1 MKLPYIDNHDPLYF
15 QRFKPWAQVTREQ
28 WDDYKWQMKNTLSN
42 GDMLAE
48 VVPISGEE
56 RQRINSTLN
65 KYKFAVTPYW
75 ASLID
80 PKNPECPFKLQAVPT
95 LEELKLN
102 PGEFEDPL
110 AEDVDSPVPGLT
122 HRYPD
127 RVLVLVTTICSLYC
141 RFCTRRRVILDKE
154 GHLERGQVER
164 ILGYIASH
172 PEIRDVILSG
182 GDAVVTGSILETW
195 LKGLRKIPHVEI
207 VRIASK
213 IPCVMPMRITEDLA
227 KMIRRYAP
235 VYFMTHFNHPYEIT
249 PEAKR
254 ACELLVDNGIPIM
267 NQAVLLRRI
276 NSDVLI
282 MKRLMQELLK
292 IRVKPYYIYQCDLS
306 EGISHFRTPVQKGIE
321 IIEALRG
328 HTSGLAV
335 PEFVIDVPGGGGKV
349 PVMPSYL
356 ISQSDKK
363 VILRNY
369 EGLIASYPQPEETD
383 CKCSTS
389 QEVAKETYQDHTG
402 LTELFSR
409 DNVSLEPR
417 EVKDRT
423 K

>member
-1 MKLPYIDNHDPLYF
+1 MRLPYIDNTDPLYF
-15 QRFKPWAQVTREQ
+15 QKFKIWEHVTRAQ
-28 WDDYKWQMKNTLSN
+28 WDDYKWQMKHTITN
-42 GDMLAE
+42 GDMLSE
-48 VVPISGEE
+48 IIPLSEE
-56 RQRINSTLN
+56 EKHRINSTLN

-75 ASLID
+75 ASLMD
-80 PKNPECPFKLQAVPT
+80 PNNVECPFLLQAVPT
-95 LEELKLN
+95 PDELKQN

-127 RVLVLVTTICSLYC
+127 RVLILVTTICSLYC

-154 GHLERGQVER
+154 GHLERGQMER

-182 GDAVVTGSILETW
+182 GDAVVTGSILESW

-207 VRIASK
+207 IRIASK
-213 IPCVMPMRITEDLA
+213 IPCVMPMRITEDLVSTL
-227 KMIRRYAP
+227 KKYTPI
-235 VYFMTHFNHPYEIT
+235 YFMTHFNHPYEVT

-254 ACELLVDNGIPIM
+254 ACDRLVEGGIPIM
-267 NQAVLLRRI
+267 NQTVLLRKI

-306 EGISHFRTPVQKGIE
+306 EGISHFRTPIQKGIE

-369 EGLIASYPQPEETD
+369 EGLIASYPQPEETNCD
-383 CKCSTS
+383 CSTS
-389 QEVAKETYQDHTG
+389 GEVAKETYQDHTG
-402 LTELFSR
+402 LTELFTK
-409 DNVSLEPR
+409 DNVSLEPKK
-417 EVKDRT
+417 VKDRT

>member
-1 MKLPYIDNHDPLYF
+1 MKLPYLDNADPLYF
-15 QRFKPWAQVTREQ
+15 RRFKVWEKVTREE
-28 WDDYKWQMKNTLSN
+28 WDDWKWQMKNTLTT
-42 GDMLAE
+42 GDSLAQLL
-48 VVPISGEE
+48 PISNEE
-56 RQRINSTLN
+56 KQRINSTLS

-80 PKNPECPFKLQAVPT
+80 PHNPECPFLLQAIPT
-95 LEELKLN
+95 PEELQLN
-102 PGEFEDPL
+102 LGELEDPL

-127 RVLVLVTTICSLYC
+127 RVLVLITTICSLYC
-141 RFCTRRRVILDKE
+141 RFCTRRRIILDKE
-154 GHLERGQVER
+154 GHLERGQMER

-182 GDAVVTGSILETW
+182 GDAVVTGTILETW
-195 LKGLRKIPHVEI
+195 LKGLRKISHVEI
-207 VRIASK
+207 IRIASK
-213 IPCVMPMRITEDLA
+213 IPCVMPMRITDELVSIF
-227 KMIRRYAP
+227 KKYTP
-235 VYFMTHFNHPYEIT
+235 LYFMTHFNHPYEIT

-254 ACELLVDNGIPIM
+254 ACDRLVEGGIPIM
-267 NQAVLLRRI
+267 NQAVLLRKI

-282 MKRLMQELLK
+282 MKRLMQELLR

-369 EGLIASYPQPEETD
+369 EGLIASYPQPEQTNCD
-383 CKCSTS
+383 CSTAL
-389 QEVAKETYQDHTG
+389 EVARETYQDHTG
-402 LTELFSR
+402 LTEMFSQS
-409 DNVSLEPR
+409 NMSLEPK

-423 K
+423 R